1 MNKNRLLLGHIHLL
15 EVHNSF
21 HFNSYFLFF
30 FFFFFVVLELKI
42 HRCQVFHTF
51 KWPFVLDTF
60 LDQSTL
66 ALFFSFSTSWELLL
80 IFLNPPLCLDTR
92 GVFQIE
98 VLISIAWGC
107 SSSGPVREINFL
119 FQVSLTYLLH
129 IQSQVAL
136 AYLCISFS
144 GSLWPTFCISNPR
157 SLWPNYAFP
166 FPGRFGLLI
175 ACISFSRFLWPTSYT
190 FWLTFFLHF

>member
-1 MNKNRLLLGHIHLL
+1 LNKNRLLLGRFHLL

-21 HFNSYFLFF
+21 HCNSYFLFF
-30 FFFFFVVLELKI
+30 LLFSLGVKNSSMPSFPHFQMAICLGHLPWSKHSSSFHFFFL
-42 HRCQVFHTF
+42 FH
-51 KWPFVLDTF
+51 F
-60 LDQSTL
+60 LRVT
-66 ALFFSFSTSWELLL
+66 AH
-80 IFLNPPLCLDTR
+80 FLNPPLCLDTR

-136 AYLCISFS
+136 AYLCIFFS

-175 ACISFSRFLWPTSYT
+175 ACISFPGLFDLL
-190 FWLTFFLHF
+190 LTLFD